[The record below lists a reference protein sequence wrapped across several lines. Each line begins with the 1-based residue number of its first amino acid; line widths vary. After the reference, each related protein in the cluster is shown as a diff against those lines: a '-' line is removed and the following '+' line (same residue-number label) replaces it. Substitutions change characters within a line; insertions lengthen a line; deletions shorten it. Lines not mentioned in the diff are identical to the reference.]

1 MQLDKPLS
9 TFPPSADLLQQLRGG
24 ETDAAPE
31 NAGHKINVI
40 LFFYPDTI
48 HYICDNQLK
57 I

>member
-31 NAGHKINVI
+31 NAGH
-40 LFFYPDTI
+40 
-48 HYICDNQLK
+48 
-57 I
+57 